1 MINLIGDADLCGEAL
16 ARAQSLVERGPA
28 PVINPPGLARA
39 TGRIENA
46 MRLSEIPGVVA
57 PDMALLDRAALAS
70 LTEDH
75 FPLLLRAP
83 GFHAGRHFERVDTR
97 DALAAAMA
105 TLPGDE
111 LLAMSVLDARGGD
124 GLHRKYRVMIIDGAL
139 YPLHLAISSNWKVHY
154 FSADMAD
161 APGHREEERR
171 FLEAMPQALG
181 PRAMAALADIGKSVG
196 LDYFGVDYA
205 LSPDGSLLIFE
216 ANAAMAMLDPP
227 PEPIWDYRRK
237 ALADAREAARTMAM
251 RRAGVRADLGS
262 LAPRHRREGGNRAS

>member
-1 MINLIGDADLCGEAL
+1 M
-16 ARAQSLVERGPA
+16 S
-28 PVINPPGLARA
+28 
-39 TGRIENA
+39 
-46 MRLSEIPGVVA
+46 
-57 PDMALLDRAALAS
+57 LLDRAALAS
-70 LTEDH
+70 FAEDR

-83 GFHAGRHFERVDTR
+83 GFHAGRHFVRVETR
-97 DALAAAMA
+97 EGLAAAMA
-105 TLPGDE
+105 RLPGDE

-161 APGHREEERR
+161 APARREEERR

-181 PRAMAALADIGKSVG
+181 PRALAALAGIGEAVG
-196 LDYFGVDYA
+196 LDYFGVDFA
-205 LSPDGSLLIFE
+205 LSPDGSLLMFE

-237 ALADAREAARTMAM
+237 ALADAREAARAMAM
-251 RRAGVRADLGS
+251 RRAGARTGLGS
-262 LAPRHRREGGNRAS
+262 LSPCHCREGGNPAS